1 MNNKLLLPNKYKV
14 IGWIVF
20 LVFAVMG
27 IATLYFEFNIP
38 GFVLPISTEGREHV
52 FDDNAFNLTNETA
65 LAGTV
70 IGLLMICF
78 AREPKEDEYIS
89 LIRLRCWQ
97 WSVLASYIVLLV
109 LNFSLYGMS
118 SKMKNSIKVQR
129 AIKNLTQ
136 AELAN
141 LMQVSRQTVN
151 SMELGKYV
159 PSTILTLKLARI
171 FEKPVEEIFELEEGD

>member
-27 IATLYFEFNIP
+27 IATLYFEFSIP
-38 GFVLPISTEGREHV
+38 GFVLPIPVNESKFIFE
-52 FDDNAFNLTNETA
+52 DSYNLTNETA

-70 IGLLMICF
+70 VGLLMICF

-118 SKMKNSIKVQR
+118 FFVGMVYNLFTVLVIFIARFYYSI
-129 AIKNLTQ
+129 
-136 AELAN
+136 
-141 LMQVSRQTVN
+141 
-151 SMELGKYV
+151 Y
-159 PSTILTLKLARI
+159 KLNK
-171 FEKPVEEIFELEEGD
+171 EQQDEE

>member
-1 MNNKLLLPNKYKV
+1 
-14 IGWIVF
+14 
-20 LVFAVMG
+20 MG

-109 LNFSLYGMS
+109 LNFSLYGMVFFAGMIYNLFTS